1 MEVQGFR
8 TEMLSRLPRCGWEE
22 RERRLG
28 PRARPTRARGWERLL
43 AAEFDWSLIVLL
55 GRVVVVGVQVVFD
68 PFAFPAAARA
78 RAPLIIG
85 NCVFPIAA
93 S

>member
-28 PRARPTRARGWERLL
+28 PRARPPRARGWERLL
-43 AAEFDWSLIVLL
+43 AAEFDWSSDVCSSDLTTNNRGHI
-55 GRVVVVGVQVVFD
+55 
-68 PFAFPAAARA
+68 RA
-78 RAPLIIG
+78 LQ
-85 NCVFPIAA
+85 
-93 S
+93 